1 MQILLKAL
9 NSNQHIIKAMWIIII
24 IIIWYCLGNNDKK
37 VLHKLST
44 HIPIFL
50 RVVFLFLLL
59 FIHIYFSREGDAW
72 PCHSAQYGGEKATCR
87 SSFSPPTM

>member
-9 NSNQHIIKAMWIIII
+9 NSNQHILKAVWIIII
-24 IIIWYCLGNNDKK
+24 KIIWYCLGNNDKK

-44 HIPIFL
+44 HITIFL

-59 FIHIYFSREGDAW
+59 FTFISQERETRGHATV
-72 PCHSAQYGGEKATCR
+72 HSM
-87 SSFSPPTM
+87 SFSPPTM